1 MKLGREGALTAFVV
15 VAMAAGIGV
24 DLVTDDVMIT
34 ASAETEP
41 LFDAR
46 SVYCPAPPRS
56 GESSAQFA
64 IGSPGNDEVLVG
76 VGEDNIELPA
86 ERSVVRQSAGSTALI
101 GYGGEVVGAALPRFS
116 GKVSGLGAA
125 RCSKVASTRWY
136 FAEGSS
142 ALGAEERIV
151 VYNPFPDEAVV
162 GINLFTPD
170 GPEGNANLA
179 EGQAVPAGETLVV
192 EINEFI
198 RQERFVGASV
208 VANRGR
214 VIAWRALQVSSEDRP
229 EGVQFSLGA
238 TAPASE
244 WYFPEGGLGGGLD
257 ERVSLLNPTDREA
270 VATVS
275 IVTGEETLQPP
286 KLVEVLVPPLTLQ
299 PLALRE
305 YVGGADSDLGGA
317 GVVVRTSSGAVVA
330 ERTVYYET
338 TDLTGVASE
347 VGAAR
352 TAAKWYLAPAVT
364 APETDSVI
372 LLNPGAEATQVSL
385 TLRSSEGAPLRP
397 APLQDITLKAGTRR
411 KIPLGE
417 WTRGRSMAVIV
428 EGVGP
433 LVAERFGSKGSDVA
447 SLMGLPVGLSV
458 GADEE

>member
-1 MKLGREGALTAFVV
+1 MKLGREAALTAFLVF
-15 VAMAAGIGV
+15 AMAMGITV
-24 DLVTDDVMIT
+24 DVLTQDVSVRT
-34 ASAETEP
+34 SAEADP

-56 GESSAQFA
+56 GESSAQLA
-64 IGSPGNDEVLVG
+64 IGSPGSDEVLVG
-76 VGEDNIELPA
+76 AGDDNFELPA
-86 ERSVVRQSAGSTALI
+86 QRSVVRESAGSTSLI
-101 GYGGEVVGAALPRFS
+101 GYGGEVVAAALPQFS
-116 GKVSGLGAA
+116 GKVAGLGAA

-151 VYNPFPDEAVV
+151 IYNPFPDEAVV

-214 VIAWRALQVSSEDRP
+214 VIAWRALQVNSEERP

-257 ERVSLLNPTDREA
+257 ERVSLLNPTDQEA

-275 IVTGEETLQPP
+275 LVTGEETLQPP
-286 KLVEVLVPPLTLQ
+286 KLVEVLVPPQTLQ
-299 PLALRE
+299 PLALRD
-305 YVGGADSDLGGA
+305 YVGGADSDLGRA
-317 GVVVRTSSGAVVA
+317 GVVVRTSSGRVVA

-338 TDLTGVASE
+338 ADLSGVASE
-347 VGAAR
+347 LGATR
-352 TAAKWYLAPAVT
+352 TATSWYLPPAVT

-372 LLNPGAEATQVSL
+372 LLNPGAEATEVSL
-385 TLRSSEGAPLRP
+385 TLRSSQEAPREP
-397 APLQDITLKAGTRR
+397 APLQNMTLEAGTRR

-417 WTRGRSMAVIV
+417 WARGRTLAVIV
-428 EGVGP
+428 ESETGI
-433 LVAERFGSKGSDVA
+433 VAERFGSRGSDVA
-447 SLMGLPVGLSV
+447 ALMGLPLIAAQGR
-458 GADEE
+458 

>member
-1 MKLGREGALTAFVV
+1 MKLGREGALTSFVLV
-15 VAMAAGIGV
+15 TLALGVGV
-24 DLVTDDVMIT
+24 DLITDDVAIP
-34 ASAETEP
+34 AAAEAEP

-46 SVYCPAPPRS
+46 SVYCPGPPRF
-56 GESSAQFA
+56 GESSSQVA
-64 IGSPGNDEVLVG
+64 IGSPGDTDVLVG
-76 VGEDNIELPA
+76 MGDDTVDLAA
-86 ERSVVRQSAGSTALI
+86 ERTMVRENNASTSLI
-101 GYGGEVVGAALPRFS
+101 GYGGEVVGAALPEFT
-116 GKVSGLGAA
+116 GKVAGRGAA
-125 RCSKVASTRWY
+125 RCSKVASSRWY

-151 VYNPFPDEAVV
+151 IYNPFPDEAVV

-214 VIAWRALQVSSEDRP
+214 VIAWRALQVNSEDRP

-238 TAPASE
+238 TAPATE
-244 WYFPEGGLGGGLD
+244 WYFPEGGLGKGVD
-257 ERVSLLNPTDREA
+257 ERVSLLNPTDEEA

-275 IVTGEETLQPP
+275 LVTGEETLQPP
-286 KLVEVLVPPLTLQ
+286 KLVEVLVPPQTLQ

-305 YVGGADSDLGGA
+305 YVGGSDSDLGGA
-317 GVVVRTSSGAVVA
+317 GVVIRTSSGAVVA
-330 ERTVYYET
+330 ERSVYYET
-338 TDLTGVASE
+338 SDLTGVASE

-352 TAAKWYLAPAVT
+352 IATGWYLGPAVS

-372 LLNPGAEATQVSL
+372 LLNPSAEPARVSL
-385 TLRSSEGAPLRP
+385 SLRSSAGAPLRP
-397 APLQDITLKAGTRR
+397 AELQDVALKEGTRR

-417 WTRGRSMAVIV
+417 WTRGRTLAVLV
-428 EGVGP
+428 ESDVGI
-433 LVAERFGSKGSDVA
+433 VAERFGSRGDDVA
-447 SLMGLPVGLSV
+447 SLMGLPLVSSPGR
-458 GADEE
+458 